1 MDVIT
6 THVNA
11 DFDCLG
17 AMAAAKLLYPQAA
30 LVFAGS
36 QEPALREFL
45 TTPVGQSLVFSRS
58 RDIDFSAVK
67 RLILVDV
74 NGPER
79 IGPFAP
85 LYDRP
90 DVELHIYDHHSICAA
105 NRTATLAHIESVGS
119 TVTIMAKLL
128 RGRGII
134 PDADTATMMML
145 GLYEDT
151 GNLIFPSV
159 TQDDYAAASFL
170 LGCGADLNR
179 VGQVLVRELSVE
191 QVELLHQL
199 LQSLQLVSISGVD
212 VYLAQASIDC
222 YVGDIAVLAHKIRD
236 MEQLDVLIVAV
247 RLEDRVF
254 LVGRSRIDD
263 LHVGQVL
270 AELGGGGH
278 ATAASA
284 TVRDETLVQ
293 VMAKLPKIIEQ
304 HIVPHC
310 QAQHLMSTPVRCV
323 DGDDSIHYARKL
335 LTRYHVNGLA
345 VVDQGSLVGILSR
358 QIVERA
364 VHHGLADVAVSEYMT
379 TDFGSVSLQSPLDA
393 IQQLVIEQRQRFV
406 PVVDH
411 DKLIGVVTRTDLLR
425 HTISEG
431 RKLHSDSRQVVKGD
445 ARSLNKRHVNRLI
458 DTQLPVTVRQRLK
471 EIAVVAEQ
479 DNVRVYAVGGFVRDL
494 LLHKKNLDIDIVVE
508 GNAIEF
514 AHQFAKYFDCR
525 VSSHEKFITAVI
537 VFDDGF
543 KIDIASTRTEH
554 YLEPGALPL
563 VEEASIKLDLYR
575 RDFVINTL
583 ALSLNESTFG
593 ELLDHFGAQRDL
605 HDKAIRV
612 LHNLSFVED
621 PTRVFRAIRFEQ
633 RLGFKLG
640 MHTER
645 LLRSAVNMG
654 FVDRVRPCRL
664 LNELMII
671 LKEENPFPAVQ
682 RLADLKLLQFV
693 SSNLVVDSK
702 TKDQFSRADKV
713 LNWFELLY
721 LSAAVNREVVYFLC
735 LSSALAFDD
744 MEQLCQRLAVPKRWE
759 QLFVVER
766 QRYLEV
772 YHNLNRQH
780 HRPQRIS
787 DRELYHQFKGA
798 SHELVLF
805 FMAITPYETVRSL
818 LSHYVTKL
826 QQIRVKLDGDDL
838 FRLGVTRGP
847 EMGEMLAKLL
857 DARLDRL
864 VVTRE
869 DEVCFVQNQCKEL
882 C

>member
-6 THVNA
+6 THINA

-17 AMAAAKLLYPQAA
+17 AMAAAKLLYPEAV
-30 LVFAGS
+30 LVFAGA

-45 TTPVGQSLVFSRS
+45 TTPVGQSLVFGRS
-58 RDIDFSAVK
+58 KDVDFSAVK

-74 NGPER
+74 NSSDR

-85 LYDRP
+85 LYDRL
-90 DVELHIYDHHSICAA
+90 DIELHIYDHHPLPDV
-105 NRTATLAHIESVGS
+105 NRTASLSHIESVGS
-119 TVTIMAKLL
+119 TVTVLAKLL
-128 RGRGII
+128 QGRGIV
-134 PDADTATMMML
+134 PDDDTATMMML

-151 GNLIFPSV
+151 GNLMFPNV

-170 LGCGADLNR
+170 LGCGADLNQ
-179 VGQVLVRELSVE
+179 VGQVLIRELSVE

-222 YVGDIAVLAHKIRD
+222 YVGDIAILAHKIRD

-247 RLEDRVF
+247 RLEDRIF

-263 LHVGQVL
+263 LHVGHVM

-293 VMAKLPKIIEQ
+293 VMAQLPKILEQ

-310 QAQHLMSTPVRCV
+310 QARHLMSAPVRCV
-323 DGDDSIHYARKL
+323 DGADSIHYAREL

-345 VVDQGSLVGILSR
+345 VVDHGTLVGILSR

-364 VHHGLADVAVSEYMT
+364 VHHGLAEIAVSEYMT

-393 IQQLVIEQRQRFV
+393 IQQIVVEQHQRFV

-411 DKLIGVVTRTDLLR
+411 DKLVGVVTRTDLLR
-425 HTISEG
+425 HTVSEG
-431 RKLHSDSRQVVKGD
+431 RKLHSDSRQVIKGD
-445 ARSLNKRHVNRLI
+445 AYSLTKRHVRRLI
-458 DTQLPVTVRQRLK
+458 DTQLPLVVRQRLK
-471 EIAVVAEQ
+471 EVAFVAEKDQ
-479 DNVRVYAVGGFVRDL
+479 LRIYAVGGFVRDL

-514 AHQFAKYFDCR
+514 AHSFAKHFDCR
-525 VSSHEKFITAVI
+525 VSSHQKFITAVI
-537 VFDDGF
+537 VFNDGF

-575 RDFVINTL
+575 RDFIINTL

-640 MHTER
+640 LHTER

-654 FVDRVRPCRL
+654 FIERVRPFRL

-671 LKEENPFPAVQ
+671 LKEETPFSAVQ

-693 SSNLVVDSK
+693 SSSLVVNSK
-702 TKDQFSRADKV
+702 TKDHFNQADKA

-721 LSAAVNREVVYFLC
+721 LHDAVSHEVVYFLC
-735 LSSALAFDD
+735 LSSSLSFDD
-744 MEQLCQRLAVPKRWE
+744 MQQLCQRLAMPKRWE
-759 QLFVVER
+759 HLFVVER
-766 QRYLEV
+766 QRYLDA
-772 YHNLNRQH
+772 YHNLERQH
-780 HRPQRIS
+780 HRIEQVS

-805 FMAITPYETVRSL
+805 FMAITPHETVRSA

-826 QQIRVKLDGDDL
+826 QLITVKLNGDDL
-838 FRLGVTRGP
+838 FRLGVSRGP

-869 DEVCFVQNQCKEL
+869 DELSFVQNDSVDL
-882 C
+882 Y